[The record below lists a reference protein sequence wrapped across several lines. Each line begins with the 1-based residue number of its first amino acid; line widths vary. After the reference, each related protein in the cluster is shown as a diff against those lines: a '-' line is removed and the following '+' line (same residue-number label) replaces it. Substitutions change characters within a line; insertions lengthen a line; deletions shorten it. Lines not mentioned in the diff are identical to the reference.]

1 MRHIFSPSYL
11 LIVMP
16 YPDPMSDHP
25 LYIAFVWHMHQPY
38 YKDDITGSYI
48 LPWVRMHGI
57 KDYYDMPALLSDFPD
72 IHQTFNLVPSLL
84 KQIRDYVE
92 NNATDKFLTLT
103 LKPAAELDRED
114 KLFLLKNFF
123 MANWDTMIKPYPAY
137 WQLLDRR
144 GYSVSPNDLQNAVRY
159 YTTQDY
165 LDLQV
170 WFNLTW
176 FDPLFKQNDPF
187 LKGLI
192 QKGSGYTENE
202 KALLIRKQREVMALI
217 IPEYK
222 RLAGMGRIEL
232 TTTPFYHPILPLLYD
247 TDLAKVATPDIHLPA
262 NRFSH
267 PEDATAQIERAL
279 AYHEELFGSR
289 PRGMW
294 PAEGSVAEEIVPL
307 LAAEG
312 IKWIGTDEGVL
323 SRSLGIHIERDFA
336 GVMKNPEVL
345 YKPYLAGK
353 EDKYVS
359 IVFRDH
365 TLSDLIGFVY
375 SKWDYKNAVHDL
387 IDRLHRVR
395 RGLSGGPHLVS
406 IILDGENAW
415 EYYQNDG
422 RDFFLYLYERLS
434 AEQGLRCVSVGE
446 YLRENPATAV
456 IDRLHAGS
464 WINANYRVWIGH
476 EEDNRAW
483 DLLAQTRQA
492 LTDYAARNGDAG
504 KLAKAWEEVFIA
516 EGSDWCWWYGDDH
529 FSENDEEFDL
539 LFRTHLMNVYRII
552 DADVPDE
559 LQIPILREDRQAL
572 PTVELTAFISPTIDG
587 VVTNYF
593 EWLPAGF
600 YDVSQGG
607 GAMHRGASII
617 THIYYGFDLK
627 NMFIRLDPSGNLN
640 DEKVGDLAFFI
651 NFLDPKGLDV
661 EIRLVPQERR
671 VSAAL
676 FKSENGNRTLTSAI
690 HTVAANDIVELAVPF
705 ELIGVKANEDVQ
717 IFVTVER
724 AGSEVE
730 KWPYRGYIQFKVP
743 TDDFEAM
750 MWQV

>member
-1 MRHIFSPSYL
+1 
-11 LIVMP
+11 
-16 YPDPMSDHP
+16 MSDHP
-25 LYIAFVWHMHQPY
+25 LSIAFVWHMHQPY
-38 YKDDITGSYI
+38 YKDDLTGSYM

-57 KDYYDMPALLSDFPD
+57 KDYYDMPALLADFPD

-92 NNATDKFLTLT
+92 NGATDKFLALS
-103 LKPAAELDRED
+103 LKPAAELAQED
-114 KLFLLKNFF
+114 KLFLLKNSF
-123 MANWDTMIKPYPAY
+123 MANWDTMIRPYPAY

-144 GYSVSPNDLQNAVRY
+144 GYSVSPNDLVNATRY

-170 WFNLTW
+170 WFNLAW
-176 FDPLFKQNDPF
+176 FDPLFKQNDPL
-187 LKGLI
+187 LKDLI
-192 QKGSGYTENE
+192 RKGSGFTENE
-202 KALLIRKQREVMALI
+202 KALLLRKQREVMALI
-217 IPEYK
+217 IPEYRK
-222 RLAGMGRIEL
+222 LAGMGRIEL

-247 TDLAKVATPDIHLPA
+247 TDLARVATPDIRLPA
-262 NRFSH
+262 NRFVH
-267 PEDATAQIERAL
+267 PEDAKIQIERAL

-289 PRGMW
+289 PKGMW
-294 PAEGSVAEEIVPL
+294 PAEGSVAEEIIPL
-307 LAAEG
+307 LADAGVE
-312 IKWIGTDEGVL
+312 WIGTDEGVL
-323 SRSLGIHIERDFA
+323 ARSLGMHIERDFA

-353 EDKYVS
+353 GDKRVS
-359 IVFRDH
+359 IAFRDH

-387 IDRLHRVR
+387 IDRLNRVR
-395 RGLSGGPHLVS
+395 RGLSDGPHLVS

-434 AEQGLRCVSVGE
+434 REQGLRCVTVGE
-446 YLRENPATAV
+446 YLREHPARES
-456 IDRLHAGS
+456 IERLHAGS

-476 EEDNRAW
+476 EEDNQAW

-492 LTDYAARNGDAG
+492 LTDYAAGHGDQE
-504 KLAKAWEEVFIA
+504 KLAKAWEEIYIA
-516 EGSDWCWWYGDDH
+516 EGSDWNWWYGDDH

-539 LFRTHLMNVYRII
+539 LFRTHLMNVYRLI
-552 DADVPDE
+552 DGDIPDE

-572 PTVELTAFISPTIDG
+572 PTVALTAFISPTIDG
-587 VVTNYF
+587 QVTNYF

-617 THIYYGFDLK
+617 THIYYGFDLT
-627 NMFIRLDPSGNLN
+627 NMFVRLDPSGSLK
-640 DEKVGDLAFFI
+640 DEKVADLAFFI
-651 NFLDPKGLDV
+651 NFLNPKGVDV
-661 EIRLVPQERR
+661 EIRVTPRERR
-671 VSAAL
+671 VTAAL
-676 FKSENGNRTLTSAI
+676 YKGENGNRNQITAI
-690 HTVAANDIVELAVPF
+690 NTIAANDIIELAVPF
-705 ELIGVKANEDVQ
+705 ELLGVKANEEVQ

-724 AGSEVE
+724 SGSEVE
-730 KWPYRGYIQFKVP
+730 KWPYRGFIQFKVP

>member
-1 MRHIFSPSYL
+1 
-11 LIVMP
+11 
-16 YPDPMSDHP
+16 MSDHP

-38 YKDDITGSYI
+38 YRDDTTGSSI
-48 LPWVRMHGI
+48 LPWVRLHGI
-57 KDYYDMPALLSDFPD
+57 KDYYDMPALLAGFPD

-84 KQIRDYVE
+84 KQIQDYVE
-92 NNATDKFLTLT
+92 NNATDKSLALT
-103 LKPAAELDRED
+103 LKPASELDQDD
-114 KLFLLKNFF
+114 KMYLLRNFF

-144 GYSVSPNDLQNAVRY
+144 GYSVSPNDLLNATRY
-159 YTTQDY
+159 YTTRDY

-176 FDPLFKQNDPF
+176 FDPLFKNNDPF
-187 LKGLI
+187 LKGLVK
-192 QKGSGYTENE
+192 KGSGFTENE
-202 KALLIRKQREVMALI
+202 KALLVRKQREVMALI

-222 RLAGMGRIEL
+222 RLAEIGRIEL

-247 TDLAKVATPDIHLPA
+247 TDLAKAAIPDIHLPVK
-262 NRFSH
+262 RFSH
-267 PEDATAQIERAL
+267 PEDAKVQIDRAM
-279 AYHEELFGSR
+279 AYHEKLFGSR
-289 PRGMW
+289 AAGMW
-294 PAEGSVAEEIVPL
+294 PSEGSVAEEIVPL
-307 LAAEG
+307 IADAG
-312 IKWIGTDEGVL
+312 IQWIGADEGVL
-323 SRSLGIHIERDFA
+323 ARSLGIHIDRDFA

-345 YKPYLAGK
+345 YKPYRVGK
-353 EDKYVS
+353 GDKRLS

-395 RGLSGGPHLVS
+395 RELSDGPHLVS

-434 AEQGLRCVSVGE
+434 GEQGLRCVTVGE
-446 YLRENPATAV
+446 FLKENPAQTN
-456 IDRLHAGS
+456 IEHLHAGS
-464 WINANYRVWIGH
+464 WINANYRIWIGH

-483 DLLAQTRQA
+483 DLLTQTREA
-492 LTDYAARNGDAG
+492 LTEYVSRDGDTG
-504 KLAKAWEEVFIA
+504 KIAKAWEEIYIA
-516 EGSDWCWWYGDDH
+516 EGSDWNWWYGDDH

-539 LFRTHLMNVYRII
+539 LYRTHLMNVYRII
-552 DADVPDE
+552 GLDVPDE
-559 LQIPILREDRQAL
+559 LQISILREDRQAL
-572 PTVELTAFISPTIDG
+572 PTVDLTAFIAPTIDG
-587 VVTNYF
+587 QVTNYF

-627 NMFIRLDPSGNLN
+627 NMFIRLDPSGNLRE
-640 DEKVGDLAFFI
+640 EKVADLAFFI

-661 EIRLVPQERR
+661 EIRVVPRERR
-671 VSAAL
+671 VSATL
-676 FKSENGNRTLTSAI
+676 SRGENGARRQIAVIN
-690 HTVAANDIVELAVPF
+690 TVAANEIIELAVPF
-705 ELIGVKANEDVQ
+705 DMLGVKPNDV
-717 IFVTVER
+717 IHLFVTVEH

-730 KWPYRGYIQFKVP
+730 KWPSRGYIQFRVP
-743 TDDFEAM
+743 TADFEAT

>member
-1 MRHIFSPSYL
+1 
-11 LIVMP
+11 MP
-16 YPDPMSDHP
+16 DYP
-25 LYIAFVWHMHQPY
+25 LYISFVWHMHQPY

-84 KQIRDYVE
+84 RQITDYVD
-92 NNATDKFLTLT
+92 NNATDKFLALT
-103 LKPAAELDRED
+103 LKSASELNPED
-114 KLFLLKNFF
+114 KLFILKNSF
-123 MANWDTMIKPYPAY
+123 MANWDTMIKPYPGY

-144 GYSVSPNDLQNAVRY
+144 GYSVSSNDLENATRY
-159 YTTQDY
+159 FTNQDY

-176 FDPLFKQNDPF
+176 FDPLFKQKDPF
-187 LKGLI
+187 LQG
-192 QKGSGYTENE
+192 
-202 KALLIRKQREVMALI
+202 LIRKGQGYSEQEKSLLIKKQREIMALI
-217 IPEYK
+217 IPEYR
-222 RLAGMGRIEL
+222 RLAENGRIEL
-232 TTTPFYHPILPLLYD
+232 TTTPFYHPILPLLFD
-247 TDLAKVATPDIHLPA
+247 TDLAKVAVPDIHLPA
-262 NRFSH
+262 ERFAH
-267 PEDATAQIERAL
+267 PEDAQIQTQRAI
-279 AYHEELFGSR
+279 AYHERLFGLR
-289 PRGMW
+289 PSGMW
-294 PAEGSVAEEIVPL
+294 PSEGSVAEEIVPL
-307 LAAEG
+307 LADAG
-312 IKWIGTDEGVL
+312 IKWIGSDEGVL
-323 SRSLGIHIERDFA
+323 ARSLGIHIERDFA
-336 GVMKNPEVL
+336 GVMKNPGVL
-345 YKPYLAGK
+345 YKPYIVGK
-353 EDKYVS
+353 GDKRLS

-375 SKWDYKNAVHDL
+375 SKWDYKNAVNDL
-387 IDRLHRVR
+387 VERLHRVR
-395 RGLSGGPHLVS
+395 RSMSNGPHLVS

-434 AEQGLRCVSVGE
+434 GERGLRCVTVQE
-446 YLRENPATAV
+446 YLGEHPAEEP
-456 IDRLHAGS
+456 IERLYAGS

-483 DLLAQTRQA
+483 DLLSQTRQA
-492 LTDYAARNGDAG
+492 LTEFASRNGDQD
-504 KLAKAWEEVFIA
+504 KLTQAWEEIYIA

-529 FSENDEEFDL
+529 YSENDEEFDL

-552 DADVPDE
+552 DLDVPDE
-559 LQIPILREDRQAL
+559 LQISILREDRQAL
-572 PTVELTAFISPTIDG
+572 PTVELTAFISPIIDG
-587 VVTNYF
+587 QVTNYF

-607 GAMHRGASII
+607 GAMHRGVSII

-627 NMFIRLDPSGNLN
+627 NMFFRLDPSGSLK
-640 DEKVGDLAFFI
+640 DEKVADLAFFI
-651 NFLDPKGLDV
+651 NFLHPKGIDV
-661 EIRLVPQERR
+661 EIRISPPEHR
-671 VSAAL
+671 VSAVL
-676 FKSENGNRTLTSAI
+676 SRGENGIRQQMAVIN
-690 HTVAANDIVELAVPF
+690 TVAANDIIELAVPF
-705 ELIGVKANEDVQ
+705 DLLGVKANDEIQ

>member
-1 MRHIFSPSYL
+1 
-11 LIVMP
+11 
-16 YPDPMSDHP
+16 MSDEP

-38 YKDDITGSYI
+38 YRDDITGTYI

-57 KDYYDMPALLSDFPD
+57 KDYYDMPALLTDFPD

-92 NNATDKFLTLT
+92 NNATDKFLAVTI
-103 LKPAAELDRED
+103 KPAADLDQDE

-123 MANWDTMIKPYPAY
+123 MANWDTMIKPYPTY
-137 WQLLDRR
+137 WQLLERR
-144 GYSVSPNDLQNAVRY
+144 GYSVSPHDLRNAIRY
-159 YTTQDY
+159 YTPQDY

-187 LKGLI
+187 LSGMI
-192 QKGSGYTENE
+192 QKGSGFTENE
-202 KALLIRKQREVMALI
+202 KALLIKKQRDIMALI

-222 RLAGMGRIEL
+222 QFAENGRIEL
-232 TTTPFYHPILPLLYD
+232 TTTPFYHPILPLLFD
-247 TDLAKVATPDIHLPA
+247 TDLAKIAVPDIHLPV
-262 NRFSH
+262 NRFAH
-267 PEDATAQIERAL
+267 PEDAKAQIARAM
-279 AYHEELFGSR
+279 AYHEELFGTR
-289 PRGMW
+289 PSGLW
-294 PAEGSVAEEIVPL
+294 PAEGSVAEEIIPL
-307 LAAEG
+307 LADAG
-312 IKWIGTDEGVL
+312 ITWIATDEGVL
-323 SRSLGIHIERDFA
+323 ARSLGTHIERDFA

-345 YKPYLAGK
+345 YRPYLSGK
-353 EDKYVS
+353 GNKRVS

-395 RGLSGGPHLVS
+395 KELTGGPYIVP

-434 AEQGLRCVSVGE
+434 GEQGIRCVTVGE
-446 YLRENPATAV
+446 FLREHPAQSS
-456 IDRLHAGS
+456 IERLHAGS
-464 WINANYRVWIGH
+464 WINANYRIWIGH

-483 DLLAQTRQA
+483 DLLSETRQA
-492 LTDYAARNGDAG
+492 LTEYASRDGDPE
-504 KLAKAWEEVFIA
+504 KLARAWEEIYIA

-529 FSENDEEFDL
+529 YSENDEEFDL
-539 LFRTHLMNVYRII
+539 LFRTHLMNVYRIVGL
-552 DADVPDE
+552 DVPDE
-559 LQIPILREDRQAL
+559 LQISILREDRQAL

-593 EWLPAGF
+593 EWLPAGY

-617 THIYYGFDLK
+617 THIYYGFDLR
-627 NMFIRLDPSGNLN
+627 NMFIRLDPSGSLK
-640 DEKVGDLAFFI
+640 DEKAADLAFFV
-651 NFLDPKGLDV
+651 NFLNPKGMDV
-661 EIRLVPQERR
+661 EIRIVPQEHH
-671 VSAAL
+671 VSADL
-676 FKSENGNRTLTSAI
+676 FRGENGKRRQVAVINNI
-690 HTVAANDIVELAVPF
+690 AANDIIELAIPF
-705 ELIGVKANEDVQ
+705 ELLGVKANDEVQ
-717 IFVTVER
+717 VFVTVER
-724 AGSEVE
+724 SGSEIE

>member
-1 MRHIFSPSYL
+1 
-11 LIVMP
+11 
-16 YPDPMSDHP
+16 MSDHP

-57 KDYYDMPALLSDFPD
+57 KDYYDMPSILSEFPD

-84 KQIRDYVE
+84 KQIQDYVE
-92 NNATDKFLTLT
+92 NNATDKYLALT
-103 LKPAAELDRED
+103 LKPAADLDQDD
-114 KLFLLKNFF
+114 KLFLLKNSF

-144 GYSVSPNDLQNAVRY
+144 GYSVSFNDLLNATRY

-176 FDPLFKQNDPF
+176 FDPIFKNNDPF
-187 LKGLI
+187 LKGLV
-192 QKGSGYTENE
+192 QKGSGFTENE
-202 KALLIRKQREVMALI
+202 KVLLVQRQREVMALI

-222 RLAGMGRIEL
+222 RLAALGRIEL

-247 TDLAKVATPDIHLPA
+247 TDLAKSAVPDIHLPA

-267 PEDATAQIERAL
+267 PEDAKVQIDRAM
-279 AYHEELFGSR
+279 AYHEQMFGSR
-289 PRGMW
+289 PVGMW
-294 PAEGSVAEEIVPL
+294 PSEGSVAEEILPMI
-307 LAAEG
+307 ADAG
-312 IKWIGTDEGVL
+312 IQWIGTDEGVL
-323 SRSLGIHIERDFA
+323 ARSLGIHIDRDFA
-336 GVMKNPEVL
+336 GIMKNPEVL

-353 EDKYVS
+353 GDKRVS
-359 IVFRDH
+359 VVFRDH
-365 TLSDLIGFVY
+365 TLSDLVGFVY

-387 IDRLHRVR
+387 IDRLQRVR
-395 RGLSGGPHLVS
+395 RGVSDGPHLVS

-434 AEQGLRCVSVGE
+434 GEQGLKCVTVGE
-446 YLRENPATAV
+446 FLKEHPAQTRIAH
-456 IDRLHAGS
+456 LHAGS
-464 WINANYRVWIGH
+464 WINSNLRVWIGH
-476 EEDNRAW
+476 DEDNRAW
-483 DLLAQTRQA
+483 DLLLLTRQA
-492 LTDYAARNGDAG
+492 LTDYASRAGDSN
-504 KLAKAWEEVFIA
+504 KITKAWEEIYIA

-552 DADVPDE
+552 GRDIPDE

-572 PTVELTAFISPTIDG
+572 PTVELTAFITPTIDG
-587 VVTNYF
+587 QVTNYF

-617 THIYYGFDLK
+617 THIYYGFDLT
-627 NMFIRLDPSGNLN
+627 NMFLRLDPGGSLR
-640 DEKVGDLAFFI
+640 DEKVADLAFFI
-651 NFLDPKGLDV
+651 NFLNPKGLDV
-661 EIRLVPQERR
+661 EVRVSPQERR

-676 FKSENGNRTLTSAI
+676 SRGENGTRTQITAI
-690 HTVAANDIVELAVPF
+690 HTVAANDIIELAVPF
-705 ELIGVKANEDVQ
+705 DLLGVKPNDEVHF
-717 IFVTVER
+717 FVTVEH

-730 KWPYRGYIQFKVP
+730 KWPYRGFIQFRVP

>member
-1 MRHIFSPSYL
+1 
-11 LIVMP
+11 
-16 YPDPMSDHP
+16 MSDHP
-25 LYIAFVWHMHQPY
+25 LSIAFVWHMHQPY
-38 YKDDITGSYI
+38 YRDDITGSYI

-57 KDYYDMPALLSDFPD
+57 KDYYDMPALLNDFPD

-92 NNATDKFLTLT
+92 NGATDAFLAIAM
-103 LKPAAELDRED
+103 KPAAALEHDD
-114 KLFLLKNFF
+114 KIFLLKNSF
-123 MANWDTMIKPYPAY
+123 MANWDTMIKPYPGY
-137 WQLLDRR
+137 WRLLDRR
-144 GYSVSPNDLQNAVRY
+144 GISVSPNDLLNATRY
-159 YTTQDY
+159 FNIQDY

-176 FDPLFKQNDPF
+176 FDPLFKQTDPF

-192 QKGSGYTENE
+192 RKGSGFTEDE
-202 KALLIRKQREVMALI
+202 KLQLLSKQREVMALI

-222 RLAGMGRIEL
+222 RLSEAGRIEL

-247 TDLAKVATPDIHLPA
+247 TDLAKVAVPDIRLPN
-262 NRFSH
+262 NRFTH
-267 PEDATAQIERAL
+267 PEDAKVQIERAL
-279 AYHEELFGSR
+279 EYHEKLFGSH
-289 PRGMW
+289 PAGMW
-294 PAEGSVAEEIVPL
+294 PSEGSVAEDIVPI
-307 LAAEG
+307 LAEAG
-312 IKWIGTDEGVL
+312 VKWIGTDEGVL
-323 SRSLGIHIERDFA
+323 ARSLGIHIERDFA

-353 EDKYVS
+353 GDKRVAV
-359 IVFRDH
+359 VFRDH
-365 TLSDLIGFVY
+365 TISDLVGFVY

-395 RGLSGGPHLVS
+395 RSLSARGPHLVS

-434 AEQGLRCVSVGE
+434 GEQGLKCVTVSE
-446 YLRENPATAV
+446 YLREHPPQDALE
-456 IDRLHAGS
+456 RLHAGS
-464 WINANYRVWIGH
+464 WINANYRIWIGH

-483 DLLAQTRQA
+483 DLLGQTRDA
-492 LTDYAARNGDAG
+492 LAEYASTNGDPEKIAR
-504 KLAKAWEEVFIA
+504 AWEEIYIA

-539 LFRTHLMNVYRII
+539 LFRMHLMNVYRLIGR
-552 DADVPDE
+552 DVPDE
-559 LQIPILREDRQAL
+559 LHISILRKDRQAL
-572 PTVELTAFISPTIDG
+572 PTVELTAFTSPTIDG
-587 VVTNYF
+587 LVTNYF

-607 GAMHRGASII
+607 GAMHRGVSII

-627 NMFIRLDPSGNLN
+627 NMFIRLDPSQSLK
-640 DEKVGDLAFFI
+640 DDKVSDLAFFV
-651 NFLDPKGLDV
+651 NFLNPKGMDV
-661 EIRLVPQERR
+661 DIRVVPQERR

-676 FKSENGNRTLTSAI
+676 YRSENGNNRTQGAVI
-690 HTVAANDIVELAVPF
+690 NTVAANEIIELAVPF
-705 ELIGVKANEDVQ
+705 DLLGVKPNDEVHFF
-717 IFVTVER
+717 ITVER
-724 AGSEVE
+724 GGSEVE

-743 TDDFEAM
+743 TDDFEAT

>member
-1 MRHIFSPSYL
+1 
-11 LIVMP
+11 
-16 YPDPMSDHP
+16 
-25 LYIAFVWHMHQPY
+25 MHQPY
-38 YKDDITGSYI
+38 YKDDLTGSYI

-57 KDYYDMPALLSDFPD
+57 KDYYDMPALLADFPD

-92 NNATDKFLTLT
+92 NGATDKFLALT
-103 LKPAAELDRED
+103 LKPAAELTQKD
-114 KLFLLKNFF
+114 KLFLLKNSF
-123 MANWDTMIKPYPAY
+123 MANWDTMIRPYPAY

-144 GYSVSPNDLQNAVRY
+144 GYSVSPNDLENATRY

-176 FDPLFKQNDPF
+176 FDPLFKQNDP
-187 LKGLI
+187 LLRDLI
-192 QKGSGYTENE
+192 RKGSGFTENE
-202 KALLIRKQREVMALI
+202 KALLVRKQREVMALI
-217 IPEYK
+217 IPEYRK
-222 RLAGMGRIEL
+222 LAGMGRIEL

-247 TDLAKVATPDIHLPA
+247 TDLALVATPDIHLPV
-262 NRFSH
+262 NRFAH
-267 PEDATAQIERAL
+267 AEDAKTQIERAL

-294 PAEGSVAEEIVPL
+294 PAEGSVAEEIIPL
-307 LAAEG
+307 LADAG
-312 IKWIGTDEGVL
+312 IEWIATDEGVL
-323 SRSLGIHIERDFA
+323 ARSLGIHIERDFA

-353 EDKYVS
+353 GDKRVS

-375 SKWDYKNAVHDL
+375 SKWDYKNAVNDL

-395 RGLSGGPHLVS
+395 KGLADGPHLVS
-406 IILDGENAW
+406 VILDGENAW

-434 AEQGLRCVSVGE
+434 REQGLRCVTVGE
-446 YLRENPATAV
+446 YLREHPARES
-456 IDRLHAGS
+456 IERLHAGS

-476 EEDNRAW
+476 EEDNQAW

-492 LTDYAARNGDAG
+492 LTDYAARNGDPE
-504 KLAKAWEEVFIA
+504 KLAKAWEEIYIA
-516 EGSDWCWWYGDDH
+516 EGSDWNWWYGDDH

-539 LFRTHLMNVYRII
+539 LFRTHLMNVYRLIGGDI
-552 DADVPDE
+552 PDE

-572 PTVELTAFISPTIDG
+572 PTVGLSAFISPTIDG
-587 VVTNYF
+587 QVTNYF

-607 GAMHRGASII
+607 GAMHRGDSII
-617 THIYYGFDLK
+617 THIYYGFDLA
-627 NMFIRLDPSGNLN
+627 NMFIRLDPSGGLK
-640 DEKVGDLAFFI
+640 DEKVADLAFFI
-651 NFLDPKGLDV
+651 NFLNPKGMDV
-661 EIRLVPQERR
+661 EIRITPRERR
-671 VSAAL
+671 VTAAL
-676 FKSENGNRTLTSAI
+676 YKGENGNRLQAAAI
-690 HTVAANDIVELAVPF
+690 NTVAANDIIELAVPF
-705 ELIGVKANEDVQ
+705 ELLGVKANEEVQ

-724 AGSEVE
+724 SGSEVE
-730 KWPYRGYIQFKVP
+730 KWPFRGFIQFKVP

>member
-1 MRHIFSPSYL
+1 
-11 LIVMP
+11 
-16 YPDPMSDHP
+16 MSDHP

-84 KQIRDYVE
+84 KQIRDYVD
-92 NNATDKFLTLT
+92 NQATDKFLTLT
-103 LKPAAELDRED
+103 LKPAAALDRED
-114 KLFLLKNFF
+114 KLFLLKNSF

-159 YTTQDY
+159 FTTQDY

-176 FDPLFKQNDPF
+176 FDPLFKQNDQF

-192 QKGSGYTENE
+192 RKGSGFTENE
-202 KALLIRKQREVMALI
+202 KALLIQKQREVMALI

-289 PRGMW
+289 PQGMW

-307 LAAEG
+307 LAGEG

-345 YKPYLAGK
+345 YKPYLVGK
-353 EDKYVS
+353 GDQRVS

-375 SKWDYKNAVHDL
+375 SKWDYQNAVHDL

-492 LTDYAARNGDAG
+492 LTDYAARNCDAG
-504 KLAKAWEEVFIA
+504 NLAKAWEEVFIA

-552 DADVPDE
+552 GADVPDE

-572 PTVELTAFISPTIDG
+572 PTVELTAFVSPTIDG

-627 NMFIRLDPSGNLN
+627 NMFIRLDPSGSLK

-661 EIRLVPQERR
+661 EIRVVPQERR

-676 FKSENGNRTLTSAI
+676 FKGENGNRIQAAAI
-690 HTVAANDIVELAVPF
+690 HTVAANDIVELAIPF